1 MLYFSMNN
9 NNITDN
15 LGASQILRMVS
26 KSSAQMNEKVS
37 ENPEIVSTE
46 RSRKLIEKWG
56 KVLEY
61 TSKTELSTAILLEG
75 QESWLSEEA
84 KEKFLKKQK
93 EKL

>member
-1 MLYFSMNN
+1 MNN